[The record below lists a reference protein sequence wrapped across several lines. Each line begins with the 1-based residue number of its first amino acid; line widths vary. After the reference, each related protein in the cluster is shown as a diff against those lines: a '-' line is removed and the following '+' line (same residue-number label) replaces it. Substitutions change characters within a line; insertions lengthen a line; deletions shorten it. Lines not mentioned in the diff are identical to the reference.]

1 MTPHFRTARGA
12 IVVTAEAA
20 YLRRG
25 EWTIAAH
32 RRADGGFDGYRK
44 IAELEPLNDAAHRLV
59 AEIGAQKVTV
69 H

>member
-1 MTPHFRTARGA
+1 M
-12 IVVTAEAA
+12 TAEPA

-59 AEIGAQKVTV
+59 AEIGAQRVTV